1 MIFYLLFRLNEN
13 KYGIHIIKHPFATS
27 MVVFIF
33 NFPFDASTIRSII
46 LLIVPLSN
54 NFTSVALSSLSV
66 KSTISSHSSH
76 SSLISRNANSF
87 CSTPFID
94 IDSTTYS
101 KLLFLDNSYLFVMFY
116 IVSLVGQY
124 L

>member
-54 NFTSVALSSLSV
+54 NFTSVSLSSLSV
-66 KSTISSHSSH
+66 KSTISSH